1 MTRVAVAVQTS
12 PCSTHDPSLGVL
24 QPRLL
29 STQQH
34 TVIPGPLPTLPSGVS
49 TTNATLGPTT
59 TRQHS
64 SILQPESPARL
75 PHRTPSATFPL
86 LHLPPE
92 ILLLIT
98 LHLPYPD
105 LLALQ
110 LTCRYVAF
118 LTSRTG
124 SGRLLSPL
132 EQVERW
138 SRLPPLC
145 TRAGVDGRKARCKNC
160 EGWGWGERVAEVA
173 SSAKARHRAVEGI
186 HRSAVMVEPT
196 RQEPSNGNLRA
207 LVVERN
213 QDSTEHTRREV
224 GGRREYRLGGRGR
237 GGREVRGRWRA
248 AAGGGIKDGKNWRDR

>member
-1 MTRVAVAVQTS
+1 MSRVAIAVHTP

-24 QPRLL
+24 QPRL

-34 TVIPGPLPTLPSGVS
+34 TVIPVPLPTLPPGDPA
-49 TTNATLGPTT
+49 TNATHRPTPT
-59 TRQHS
+59 PQQF
-64 SILQPESPARL
+64 SILEPESLARL

-86 LHLPPE
+86 LQLPPE

-98 LHLPYPD
+98 LYLPYPD

-110 LTCRYVAF
+110 LTCHYFAF

-124 SGRLLSPL
+124 SGRRLSPL

-145 TRAGVDGRKARCKNC
+145 TRAGDEGRMARCKNC

-173 SSAKARHRAVEGI
+173 SSEKARRRAVEGI
-186 HRSAVMVEPT
+186 HRSAVVVEPP
-196 RQEPSNGNLRA
+196 RQDSSLRKLRELA
-207 LVVERN
+207 VERN
-213 QDSTEHTRREV
+213 QDSTEHTRRED
-224 GGRREYRLGGRGR
+224 GGRREYKQRGRGR
-237 GGREVRGRWRA
+237 GGREGRGRWRA
-248 AAGGGIKDGKNWRDR
+248 AAGGGIVEGKNWRDR